1 MTAWLATDESKRPR
15 RQLGQQFNDQTPEE
29 FLLDTVQSYMTNNQ
43 TSYRTD
49 TLLHVAYVEERNL
62 QINNIDPEVFARP
75 ISNVAEEEAATN
87 SKYVGIGVAG
97 IFIAIL
103 LAGLMYTYRE
113 ERQRRLGQVDNDA
126 EMDMEGGNVQASG
139 KEGNDSSSSD
149 SLEDGDGAFPTVVNP
164 LDSMAVSDGGSV
176 GSLPKLLLN
185 ESNISNES
193 SIPPSLDPN
202 VPTDNLFGLEGKV
215 CSDEYPVPPSK
226 EDELDVFHSTTMES
240 QPVEQM
246 KMSSID
252 ENKDREDDDSPV
264 SSLDIA
270 GDDSISQDSSENSP
284 RNDPNWAGVVNT
296 GPDDDESPI
305 MDVNLSPSE
314 ATEKMSNTA
323 PFIVENG
330 SSDIEDGL
338 ESDDEEEDNPRAL
351 PSLV

>member
-1 MTAWLATDESKRPR
+1 MTAWLATDEFKRPR

-185 ESNISNES
+185 ESNVSNES

-202 VPTDNLFGLEGKV
+202 VPK
-215 CSDEYPVPPSK
+215 
-226 EDELDVFHSTTMES
+226 
-240 QPVEQM
+240 
-246 KMSSID
+246 
-252 ENKDREDDDSPV
+252 NKDREDDDSPV

-284 RNDPNWAGVVNT
+284 RSDPNWAGVVNT
-296 GPDDDESPI
+296 GPDDDESHI